1 MAISQT
7 HSSFQQADLN
17 IVKEER
23 YVFETEWYDTQASLI
38 RKYLLT
44 FYPKD
49 STAEMYDIKNRRMF
63 IKRMACPGLT
73 MRELF
78 IGSIINVYSR

>member
-1 MAISQT
+1 MSMAAISQS
-7 HSSFQQADLN
+7 HNSFQQADLN

-23 YVFETEWYDTQASLI
+23 YVFETEWFDTQASLI

-49 STAEMYDIKNRRMF
+49 TTAEMV
-63 IKRMACPGLT
+63 
-73 MRELF
+73 
-78 IGSIINVYSR
+78 S